1 MFRILRLALLLLM
14 IAWLFRQV
22 RKPSGPLGKR
32 LVRAMN
38 LGHSKMTDWALQQ
51 VTVPKNAAILD
62 VGCGGGRT
70 VRRLAALAPEGN
82 VVGLDYSAAS
92 VAVSRDTN
100 ADDINAG
107 RVQIR
112 QGSVAELPFPDCTFD
127 VVTAVETHYYWP
139 DLPANVR
146 EVLRV
151 LKPGGMFAMIAETY
165 RGGPFRLVY
174 GIVMPLLRAVFLSDA
189 EHRDLLTQAGFTQ
202 VATKVR
208 FWMQGAWPS
217 PPSTCQERIG
227 SAPQAAGRHR
237 GTRADWRQHWFL
249 QPQRAF
255 DPSLW
260 DQRGCLLGV
269 SNSLCDG
276 HMHYA
281 HGDHVDEHK
290 LEVNSNNPAK
300 CSAGRACGGHEATH
314 RHGPGCGHEAVPHGD
329 HTD

>member
-32 LVRAMN
+32 VVRAMN

-70 VRRLAALAPEGN
+70 VQRLAALAPEGN

-107 RVQIR
+107 RVQIE
-112 QGSVAELPFPDCTFD
+112 QGSVAALPFPDCTFD

-151 LKPGGMFAMIAETY
+151 LKPGGMFALIAETY

-202 VATKVR
+202 VATKHVSGKN
-208 FWMQGAWPS
+208 WICA
-217 PPSTCQERIG
+217 T
-227 SAPQAAGRHR
+227 GRR
-237 GTRADWRQHWFL
+237 PT
-249 QPQRAF
+249 
-255 DPSLW
+255 
-260 DQRGCLLGV
+260 
-269 SNSLCDG
+269 
-276 HMHYA
+276 
-281 HGDHVDEHK
+281 
-290 LEVNSNNPAK
+290 
-300 CSAGRACGGHEATH
+300 
-314 RHGPGCGHEAVPHGD
+314 
-329 HTD
+329 